1 MGRLREWLRAKAELS
16 PVLKNIMVLFTG
28 TVFSQAIAM
37 VIAIFTARMFTP
49 EAFGQM
55 AIYGAITAVI
65 SAIAALRYDMTVVL
79 PKSDDEARVIGRLA
93 TRSVIVVSLTTT
105 LLAFLLK
112 DVVLSIWEDQEL
124 ASWLPF
130 AGLTVFFMAQV
141 TLLQYWY
148 NRKRQY
154 TIIARNR
161 VQQTVGSSGGQL
173 AFGLAGLRS
182 MPGLLFGVMAGQA
195 FAFFWLNSK
204 AKEFRQAPGP
214 DAPTIREVAAKHKKM
229 PLLNLPNALVDAV
242 RTNGIVM
249 IIGTF
254 ALSLVGQFNLAWRV
268 LQVPIGL
275 INGAVQQVFYR
286 ELADIKPGAMQQ
298 LIRKTIRRALLLSV
312 IPFGTI
318 YLISPWLFPL
328 IFGDQWDQAGD
339 IARALTPWLALQL
352 VTSPISTV
360 FVVTSKQHWMLAF
373 AIVFAAAPLSW
384 LLLSPLPFMDTLT
397 ILGLIMA
404 GLLII
409 NLILADRAAA
419 AFDSQDPE
427 EVA

>member
-1 MGRLREWLRAKAELS
+1 MGRLRKWLRAKSEGS
-16 PVLKNIMVLFTG
+16 PILKNILILVTG
-28 TVFSQAIAM
+28 TTLSQAIA
-37 VIAIFTARMFTP
+37 VIISIFTARLFTP
-49 EAFGQM
+49 EVFGQM

-65 SAIAALRYDMTVVL
+65 AAIAALRYDMTVVL
-79 PKSDDEARVIGRLA
+79 PKSDDEARVIGKLA
-93 TRSVIVVSLTTT
+93 TRSVILVSLTTT

-112 DVVLSIWEDQEL
+112 DVVISIWDDEEL
-124 ASWLPF
+124 ANWMPF
-130 AGLTVFFMAQV
+130 AGLTVFFLAQV

-148 NRKRQY
+148 NRKREY

-161 VQQTVGSSGGQL
+161 VQQTIGSAGGQL

-204 AKEFRQAPGP
+204 AQEFRENPGP
-214 DAPTIREVAAKHKKM
+214 DAPTIRQVAAKHKKM

-286 ELADIKPGAMQQ
+286 ELADITPGSMQR
-298 LIRKTIRRALLLSV
+298 LIRITIRRAILLSA

-318 YLISPWLFPL
+318 YIIAPWLFPFV
-328 IFGDQWDQAGD
+328 FGDQWDLAGD